1 MGTMHHWALV
11 TLLGAVYAAA
21 PHADEASSV
30 LEIDDAAYGETG
42 HERCRMDIFTPP
54 DDVANGVAVL
64 LIHGG
69 GWRDGDKTRWRSL
82 ATYLAERGYV
92 CASIGYRLLPEHRFP
107 TQIED
112 VRSAMAAF
120 MDRADELAFDPG
132 RVGVVG
138 SSAGGQLAAL
148 LATIAPD
155 DALGAGE
162 DLTRRDTRPAAAVLY
177 NPVLDFT
184 DDPNRAARYE
194 GLFGGPLEEKR
205 TLYEQA
211 SPARRVDDAF
221 PPVLMLYGTQDT
233 LTPVTT
239 AFPMADRLS
248 ELGVPCE
255 IAVFPG
261 QEHGFGYGLG
271 NAEQRRAAAM
281 AAAFL
286 DRYLLS
292 RS

>member
-1 MGTMHHWALV
+1 MGTMHCWALV
-11 TLLGAVYAAA
+11 TLLGAVYVAA
-21 PHADEASSV
+21 PHADEAPPAAV
-30 LEIDDAAYGETG
+30 IADASYGQTG
-42 HERCRMDIFTPP
+42 HERCCMDIYTPREGA
-54 DDVANGVAVL
+54 ANGAGVL

-69 GWRDGDKTRWRSL
+69 GWSSGDKTRWRAL

-92 CASIGYRLLPEHRFP
+92 CASVGYRLLPEHLFP

-120 MDRADELAFDPG
+120 MDRADELGFDPG

-148 LATIAPD
+148 LATIGPD

-162 DLTRRDTRPAAAVLY
+162 GLTRRDTRPAAAVLY
-177 NPVLDFT
+177 NAVLDFT
-184 DDPNRAARYE
+184 DDPDRAARYE

-205 TLYEQA
+205 ALYEQA

-239 AFPMADRLS
+239 AFPMAERLH
-248 ELGVPCE
+248 ELGVLCE

-271 NAEQRRAAAM
+271 NAEQRRAAET

-286 DRYLLS
+286 DRYLTLKP
-292 RS
+292 